1 MEQGKGNKGIFLS
14 IDWVTILLYVILIVW
29 GWFSVCGACYD
40 FNNPDLFAWETNSG
54 KQIVWG
60 GTSLVLAAVL
70 MLIEKRF
77 YDTAAY
83 VIYGALML
91 LLAVTIVIAPDTK
104 GSRSW
109 LPIGPVKLQPAE
121 FAKFAVAL
129 ALGKL
134 MDRYGFSIKKPKDIG
149 TAIGLILLP
158 MVLIICQKETG
169 SALVYF
175 AFFLM
180 LYREGMTGS
189 LLFSGFACVVYF
201 VVGMKFADEPIANMP
216 VSIGEFT
223 VLLLAMLFSIGMVW
237 VYCHNWKAVKIMAV
251 ACFGATL
258 LAMLFSI
265 YVIPF
270 DVCYVMLGMCIL
282 LTGYIFGL
290 ALYTRIYKYALIG
303 AFALLS
309 TSFFYITDFMFDH
322 LGDHQR
328 VRIEVLLG
336 MKDDPRGAG
345 YNVNQAKIAIGSGG
359 LTGKGFLNGTQTKL
373 KYVPEQHTDFIF
385 CTVGEEEGFVG
396 SAGVLIV
403 YLFFIWRLI
412 ALAERQPDTM
422 GRVYGYCVLS
432 VFLFHLFINV
442 GMVLGL
448 TPVIGIP
455 LPFFSYGGSSLWG
468 FTLLLFIFLRMDA
481 ERNLKK
487 NYPP

>member
-1 MEQGKGNKGIFLS
+1 MEQERGKKGIFLS
-14 IDWVTILLYVILIVW
+14 IDWLTILLYVILIVW

-40 FNNPDLFAWETNSG
+40 FNSPDLFAWETNSG

-60 GTSLVLAAVL
+60 GTSLILAAVL

-83 VIYGALML
+83 VIYGAMMI

-109 LPIGPVKLQPAE
+109 LPIGSAVKIQPAE

-134 MDRYGFSIKKPKDIG
+134 MDKYGFSIKKPLNML
-149 TAIGLILLP
+149 TAIALIVLP
-158 MVLIICQKETG
+158 MVLIVCQKETG
-169 SALVYF
+169 SALVYL

-180 LYREGMTGS
+180 LYRDGMTGS
-189 LLFSGFACVVYF
+189 LLFTGFACVVYF
-201 VVGMKFADEPIANMP
+201 VVGMKFSEESFPYMP

-223 VLLLAMLFSIGMVW
+223 VLMLSMIFTIGMVW
-237 VYCHNWKAVKIMAV
+237 VFCHNWRAVQIMA
-251 ACFGATL
+251 AAGFGSTL
-258 LAMLFSI
+258 LAILFSL

-270 DVCYVMLGMCIL
+270 DVCYILLGACIL
-282 LTGYIFGL
+282 IIAYIIGL
-290 ALYTRIYKYALIG
+290 ALYTRIYKYALI
-303 AFALLS
+303 ALFAIMS
-309 TSFFYITDFMFDH
+309 TSFFYITDYLFEH
-322 LGDHQR
+322 LDDHQR

-359 LTGKGFLNGTQTKL
+359 MYGKGFLNGTQTKL

-385 CTVGEEEGFVG
+385 CTVGEEEGFIG

-403 YLFFIWRLI
+403 YLLFIWRLI
-412 ALAERQPDTM
+412 AVAERQPDTM

-432 VFLFHLFINV
+432 IFLFHLFINV

-481 ERNLKK
+481 ERNLKQ
-487 NYPP
+487 N

>member
-1 MEQGKGNKGIFLS
+1 MEQENDSKGIFLS
-14 IDWVTILLYVILIVW
+14 IDWITITLYVILIIW

-40 FNNPDLFAWETNSG
+40 FNHPDLFSWETNSG

-60 GTSLVLAAVL
+60 GTSLILAAIL
-70 MLIEKRF
+70 MLIEKRL

-83 VIYGALML
+83 VIYVGLML

-109 LPIGPVKLQPAE
+109 LPLGSSVKIQPAE

-129 ALGKL
+129 ALGKF
-134 MDRYGFSIKKPKDIG
+134 MDQYGVNIKKSKDILI
-149 TAIGLILLP
+149 AIGIIILP
-158 MVLIICQKETG
+158 MLLIIGQKETG
-169 SALVYF
+169 SALVYL

-201 VVGMKFADEPIANMP
+201 VVGMKFREDYIENMP

-223 VLLLAMLFSIGMVW
+223 VLLLAITFTIGLVW
-237 VYCHNWKAVKIMAV
+237 VYCRNMKAVRIMAI
-251 ACFGATL
+251 ACYGTIL

-270 DVCYVMLGMCIL
+270 DVCYVMLGLCIL
-282 LTGYIFGL
+282 LILYLIGLAFYTQLYRYIF
-290 ALYTRIYKYALIG
+290 I
-303 AFALLS
+303 AFFAVVS
-309 TSFFYITDFMFDH
+309 TSLFYLSSTIFNH
-322 LGDHQR
+322 LADHQR
-328 VRIEVLLG
+328 TRIEVLLG
-336 MKDDPRGAG
+336 IKDDPRGAG

-359 LTGKGFLNGTQTKL
+359 LFGKGFLNGTQTKL
-373 KYVPEQHTDFIF
+373 RYVPEQHTDFIF

-396 SAGVLIV
+396 AAGVLIV

-412 ALAERQPDTM
+412 ALSERQPDTM
-422 GRVYGYCVLS
+422 GRVYGYS
-432 VFLFHLFINV
+432 VVCIFLFHLFINV
-442 GMVLGL
+442 GMVIGL

-481 ERNLKK
+481 ERNLKRQ
-487 NYPP
+487 

>member
-1 MEQGKGNKGIFLS
+1 MEQEKGKKGIFLS

-40 FNNPDLFAWETNSG
+40 FNHPDLFSWESNSG
-54 KQIVWG
+54 KQIVWA
-60 GTSLVLAAVL
+60 GTSLILATVL

-83 VIYGALML
+83 VIYCAFML
-91 LLAVTIVIAPDTK
+91 LLILTIFIAPDTK

-109 LPIGPVKLQPAE
+109 LPIGSSVKIQPAE

-134 MDRYGFSIKKPKDIG
+134 IDKYGFSVKKSKDIA
-149 TAIGLILLP
+149 TAIGLITLP
-158 MVLIICQKETG
+158 MLLIICQKETG
-169 SALVYF
+169 SALVYA

-189 LLFSGFACVVYF
+189 LLFTGFACVTYF
-201 VVGMKFADEPIANMP
+201 VVGMKYSADTISYMP
-216 VSIGEFT
+216 VSVGEFT
-223 VLLLAMLFSIGMVW
+223 VLLLAMIFTIGMVW
-237 VYCHNWKAVKIMAV
+237 VYCNNTKAVRIMALS
-251 ACFGATL
+251 CFGSTL
-258 LAMLFSI
+258 LALLFSL

-270 DVCYVMLGMCIL
+270 NICYIMLGACVLMIA
-282 LTGYIFGL
+282 YIIGL
-290 ALYTRIYKYALIG
+290 ALYTRIYRYALI
-303 AFALLS
+303 ALFGILS
-309 TSFFYITDFMFDH
+309 TSFFYITDTMFSH

-328 VRIEVLLG
+328 TRIEVLLG

-359 LTGKGFLNGTQTKL
+359 LYGKGFLNGTQTKL

-385 CTVGEEEGFVG
+385 CTVGEEEGFIG
-396 SAGVLIV
+396 TAGVLIV

-412 ALAERQPDTM
+412 ALAERQPDRM

-432 VFLFHLFINV
+432 IFLFHLFINV

-455 LPFFSYGGSSLWG
+455 LPFFSYGGSSIWG
-468 FTLLLFIFLRMDA
+468 FTILLFIFLRMDA
-481 ERNLKK
+481 ERNQKK
-487 NYPP
+487 Q